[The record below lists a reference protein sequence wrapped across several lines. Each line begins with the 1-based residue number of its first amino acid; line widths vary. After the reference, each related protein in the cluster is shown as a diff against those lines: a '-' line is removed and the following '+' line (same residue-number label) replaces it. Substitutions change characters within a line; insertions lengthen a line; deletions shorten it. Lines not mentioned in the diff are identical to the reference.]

1 MLCYLPSSGFMI
13 SIRNPQSKSAILS
26 QISFRDA
33 MRYNL
38 HNFMRIFISNC
49 PTGNVLQNKRT
60 NECILYK
67 QTKSKGT
74 IKNIKTRIFYPWR
87 KAQSRYC
94 ILYHF
99 NYSNRTVQSVISFT
113 KITNCTAKIFQLS
126 IAKKMDQDTKLQLY
140 QEQVFNLIFTTLS
153 Y

>member
-1 MLCYLPSSGFMI
+1 MLCYSPSSGFMI

-67 QTKSKGT
+67 QTKSKGKLKKFKKPT
-74 IKNIKTRIFYPWR
+74 NSRILNLLHCRLRCFMCRGIQLNMQELCSTHKY
-87 KAQSRYC
+87 
-94 ILYHF
+94 
-99 NYSNRTVQSVISFT
+99 
-113 KITNCTAKIFQLS
+113 KIPCVGSSQIDVL
-126 IAKKMDQDTKLQLY
+126 
-140 QEQVFNLIFTTLS
+140 
-153 Y
+153 

>member
-1 MLCYLPSSGFMI
+1 MLCYSPSSGFMI

-74 IKNIKTRIFYPWR
+74 IKNIKIKTTKSRILNLLHCR
-87 KAQSRYC
+87 LRCSMCRGIQLNMQELCST
-94 ILYHF
+94 H
-99 NYSNRTVQSVISFT
+99 
-113 KITNCTAKIFQLS
+113 KIPCVGSSQIDVL
-126 IAKKMDQDTKLQLY
+126 
-140 QEQVFNLIFTTLS
+140 
-153 Y
+153 